1 MLSVFR
7 YQFSQP
13 TTENRK
19 PITDMTHKNF
29 TLLLLA
35 LLVWSACQ
43 PKADKVKDLQ
53 EEMANVLNIQGIP
66 QGQYELEPFGF
77 SDLGAWHGYALPDID
92 STSYYGGFS
101 GPLTMKMWGQWV
113 SKNLCQ
119 LELTDASSMTA
130 IDLSKA
136 KAELNYTPGK
146 LEQTLDLKQLS
157 IKLSLIFVSDRS
169 ALIKT
174 KITNKSEKSQSLFV
188 GWKGELFPKGIALS
202 KSKKGLQIDFEEGDE
217 FFLMHNDSEKS
228 IQISPDK
235 HSYQMILTDKREIAA
250 GESLNLNLLHSYYF
264 NQKEAAKEAS
274 QYNNWLSETDQL
286 FADNKSRWNTYLNKA
301 LESKNPLLDN
311 EENRK
316 LAAKCIQTLQTN
328 WRSAAGDLQHS
339 GVFPSAAYQ
348 GFYGF
353 WSWDSWKQAVA
364 LVRFNPELAK
374 SNLHSMF
381 QYQDE
386 MGMVADCVY
395 FDPKENNWRDT
406 KAPLASWAVL
416 EIYKATSDLEFVKE
430 MYPKLVKYHNWW
442 YLYRDHDT
450 NGLCEYGSTDGTL
463 IAAKWESGMD
473 NAVRFDDSK
482 MLNNNANGWSMNQ
495 ESVDLNAY
503 LQAEK
508 EDLAELAKLIDHAE
522 EAKSYKIDAS
532 SLKKRIA
539 AEFWDEATGFFYD
552 REIVTGKLLTVQQG
566 PEGWIPLYTGIA
578 TKEQAKRVADILMDS
593 TKFATK
599 VPFPTLVADHVKFN
613 PLKGYWRGPVWLDQA
628 YFGIKALEQYGYKKE
643 AAFLSQKLLKNAEGL
658 LDDAPIRE
666 NYHPISGKGL
676 NANHFSWSAAHY
688 LMLLSDEKK

>member
-1 MLSVFR
+1 
-7 YQFSQP
+7 
-13 TTENRK
+13 
-19 PITDMTHKNF
+19 MTHKNF

-174 KITNKSEKSQSLFV
+174 QITNKSEQSQSLFV

-264 NQKEAAKEAS
+264 NQEEAAKEAS

-482 MLNNNANGWSMNQ
+482 MLKNNANGWSMNQ

>member
-1 MLSVFR
+1 MKHS
-7 YQFSQP
+7 
-13 TTENRK
+13 N
-19 PITDMTHKNF
+19 ITLF
-29 TLLLLA
+29 LLA
-35 LLVWSACQ
+35 LLVWSGCQ
-43 PKADKVKDLQ
+43 PKAHKTRVLQ
-53 EEMANVLNIQGIP
+53 EEISNVLNIQGIP

-77 SDLGAWHGYALPDID
+77 SDMGAWHGYALPNIN
-92 STSYYGGFS
+92 STSHYGGFT
-101 GPLTMKMWGQWV
+101 GPLSMKMWGQWL

-119 LELTDASSMTA
+119 LELTDATNMSA
-130 IDLSKA
+130 IDLSQAKA
-136 KAELNYTPGK
+136 KLNYKPGK
-146 LEQTLDLKQLS
+146 LEQILS
-157 IKLSLIFVSDRS
+157 LEKFDIHLSLIFVSERTS
-169 ALIKT
+169 LVQTEIK
-174 KITNKSEKSQSLFV
+174 NKSEEQLSLFV
-188 GWKGELFPKGIALS
+188 GWKGELFPKGISLS
-202 KSKKGLQIDFEEGDE
+202 KSEKGLRIDYKDDEE
-217 FFLMHNDSEKS
+217 FFLVQNDSDKS
-228 IQISPDK
+228 LQISPDK
-235 HSYQMILTDKREIAA
+235 LSYQMFIKEKQEIEA
-250 GESLNLNLLHSYYF
+250 GGTLELNLLNSHYF
-264 NQKEAAKEAS
+264 NKKEAEEENA
-274 QYNNWLSETDQL
+274 QYDSWLNNTKAL
-286 FADNKSRWNTYLNKA
+286 FDANTSRWNGYLNKA
-301 LESKNPLLDN
+301 LASNNPLLDKT
-311 EENRK
+311 ENRK
-316 LAAKCIQTLQTN
+316 LAAKCVQTLMTN
-328 WRSAAGDLQHS
+328 WRSPAGDLKHS

-416 EIYKATSDLEFVKE
+416 EIYKATKDLSFVKE
-430 MYPKLVKYHNWW
+430 MYPKLVKYHDWW
-442 YLYRDHDT
+442 YLYRDHDK

-482 MLNNNANGWSMNQ
+482 MLKNNQNGWSMNQ

-508 EDLAELAKLIDHAE
+508 SDLAELANLIGNSN
-522 EAKSYKIDAS
+522 EAKIYKQDADKLKERIS
-532 SLKKRIA
+532 SD
-539 AEFWDEATGFFYD
+539 FWDEETGFFYD
-552 REIVTGKLLTVQQG
+552 REIETGKLLTVQQG

-578 TKEQAKRVADILMDS
+578 SKEQAKRVVSILMDS

-599 VPFPTLVADHVKFN
+599 VPFPTLVADHEKFN

-628 YFGIKALEQYGYKKE
+628 YFGIKALEQYGYNKE
-643 AAFLSQKLLKNAEGL
+643 AHLLSKKLLQNAEGL

-666 NYHPISGKGL
+666 NYHPISGEGL

-688 LMLLSDEKK
+688 LMLITDED

>member
-174 KITNKSEKSQSLFV
+174 QITNKSEQSQSLFV

-235 HSYQMILTDKREIAA
+235 HSYQMILTDKREIAS
-250 GESLNLNLLHSYYF
+250 GESLNVNLLHSYYF

-482 MLNNNANGWSMNQ
+482 MLKNNANGWSMNQ

>member
-1 MLSVFR
+1 
-7 YQFSQP
+7 
-13 TTENRK
+13 
-19 PITDMTHKNF
+19 
-29 TLLLLA
+29 
-35 LLVWSACQ
+35 
-43 PKADKVKDLQ
+43 
-53 EEMANVLNIQGIP
+53 MANILNIQGIP
-66 QGQYELEPFGF
+66 QAQYNLEPFGF
-77 SDLGAWHGYALPDID
+77 SDNGAWHGYALPDKD

-101 GPLTMKMWGQWV
+101 GPLSMKMWGQWL

-119 LELTDASSMTA
+119 LELTDADNMTA

-136 KAELNYTPGK
+136 KAELNYKPGK
-146 LEQTLDLKQLS
+146 LEQILELDQLKL
-157 IKLSLIFVSDRS
+157 KLNLIFVSERT
-169 ALIKT
+169 ALVQT
-174 KITNKSEKSQSLFV
+174 LITNKSDKKQSLFV

-202 KSKKGLQIDFEEGDE
+202 ETEKGMKIDFEKGDE
-217 FFLMHNDSEKS
+217 FFLMHNNANKS

-235 HSYQMILTDKREIAA
+235 HSYQMFMKDKQEIAS
-250 GESLNLNLLHSYYF
+250 GETLKVNLLHSYYF
-264 NQKEAAKEAS
+264 NQNEAAKETSLYA
-274 QYNNWLSETDQL
+274 NWLNQTDKL
-286 FADNKSRWNTYLNKA
+286 FADNKSRWNGYLEEA
-301 LESKNPLLDN
+301 LNSENPLLEKD
-311 EENRK
+311 ENRK
-316 LAAKCIQTLQTN
+316 LAVKCVQTLLTN
-328 WRSAAGDLQHS
+328 WRSAAGDLQHA

-386 MGMVADCVY
+386 MGMIADCVY

-430 MYPKLVKYHNWW
+430 MYPKLVKYHKWW
-442 YLYRDHDT
+442 YQYRDNDK
-450 NGLCEYGSTDGTL
+450 NGLCEYGSTDGSL

-482 MLNNNANGWSMNQ
+482 MLKNNENGWSMNQ

-508 EDLAELAKLIDHAE
+508 EDLAELAKILNHTD
-522 EAKSYKIDAS
+522 EAKTYKQEAHK
-532 SLKKRIA
+532 LKQRIA
-539 AEFWDEATGFFYD
+539 ADFWDEATGFFYD

-578 TKEQAKRVADILMDS
+578 SEKQAKRVVSILMDS

-599 VPFPTLVADHVKFN
+599 VPFPTLVADHKKFN

-628 YFGIKALEQYGYKKE
+628 YFGVKALEQYGYQKE
-643 AAFLSQKLLKNAEGL
+643 AHQLSQKLLQNTEGL
-658 LDDAPIRE
+658 LQDAPIRE

-688 LMLLSDEKK
+688 LMLLSDNE

>member
-1 MLSVFR
+1 MKHR
-7 YQFSQP
+7 D
-13 TTENRK
+13 
-19 PITDMTHKNF
+19 I

-35 LLVWSACQ
+35 LLVWSGCQ
-43 PKADKVKDLQ
+43 PKADKVTDLQ
-53 EEMANVLNIQGIP
+53 KDMANVLNIQGIP
-66 QGQYELEPFGF
+66 QAQYELEPFGF
-77 SDLGAWHGYALPDID
+77 SDMGAWHGYALPSID
-92 STSYYGGFS
+92 STTYYGGFS
-101 GPLTMKMWGQWV
+101 GPLTMKMWGQWL

-119 LELTDASSMTA
+119 LELTDASSMTTT
-130 IDLSKA
+130 DLSKA
-136 KAELNYTPGK
+136 KAKLNYKPGK
-146 LEQTLDLKQLS
+146 LEQTLELEHLS
-157 IKLSLIFVSDRS
+157 LKLSLIFVSDRS
-169 ALIKT
+169 ALIQT
-174 KITNKSEKSQSLFV
+174 DITNKSEQSQSLFV
-188 GWKGELFPKGIALS
+188 GWKGELFPKGITLS
-202 KSKKGLQIDFEEGDE
+202 KSEKGLQIDFEEGDE
-217 FFLMHNDSEKS
+217 FFLIHNDSDKS

-235 HSYQMILTDKREIAA
+235 KSYQMFIKDKQEVASGEILEV
-250 GESLNLNLLHSYYF
+250 NLLHSYYF
-264 NQKEAAKEAS
+264 NQEEAS
-274 QYNNWLSETDQL
+274 KEISLYTNWLNQSDQL
-286 FADNKSRWNTYLNKA
+286 FADNKSRWNGYLSKA
-301 LESKNPLLDN
+301 LNSNNPLLDK

-316 LAAKCIQTLQTN
+316 LAAKCVQTLMTN
-328 WRSAAGDLQHS
+328 WRSPAGDLKHS

-374 SNLHSMF
+374 SNLYSMF

-416 EIYKATSDLEFVKE
+416 EIYKANSDLEFVKE

-442 YLYRDHDT
+442 YDYRDNDQ
-450 NGLCEYGSTDGTL
+450 NGLCEYGSTDGSL

-482 MLNNNANGWSMNQ
+482 MLKNNEHGWSMNQ

-508 EDLAELAKLIDHAE
+508 EDLAELAELIDHTE
-522 EAKSYKIDAS
+522 EAKSYKLEAS

-539 AEFWDEATGFFYD
+539 TEFWDETTGFFYD

-578 TKEQAKRVADILMDS
+578 TKEQAKRVTSILMDS

-599 VPFPTLVADHVKFN
+599 VPFPTLVADHKKFN

-628 YFGIKALEQYGYKKE
+628 YFGIKALEKYGYNKE
-643 AAFLSQKLLKNAEGL
+643 ADALSEKLIQNAEGL
-658 LDDAPIRE
+658 LLDSPIRE

-688 LMLLSDEKK
+688 LMLLSDEDDK

>member
-1 MLSVFR
+1 M
-7 YQFSQP
+7 
-13 TTENRK
+13 
-19 PITDMTHKNF
+19 ITNMTHKNI

-35 LLVWSACQ
+35 LLVWTGCQ
-43 PKADKVKDLQ
+43 PKADKTTDLQ

-66 QGQYELEPFGF
+66 QAQYELEPFGF
-77 SDLGAWHGYALPDID
+77 SDMGAWHGYALPDMD

-101 GPLTMKMWGQWV
+101 GPLCMKMWGQWV

-136 KAELNYTPGK
+136 KAELTYKPGK
-146 LEQTLDLKQLS
+146 LEQTLDLEQLS

-169 ALIKT
+169 ALIQT
-174 KITNKSEKSQSLFV
+174 DITNKSDKNQSLYV
-188 GWKGELFPKGIALS
+188 GWKGEIFPKGITLC
-202 KSKKGLQIDFEEGDE
+202 KSEKGLQIDFEEGDE
-217 FFLMHNDSEKS
+217 FFLMHNDSNKS
-228 IQISPDK
+228 IQISPNK

-250 GESLNLNLLHSYYF
+250 GETLSVNLLHSYYF
-264 NQKEAAKEAS
+264 NQEEATKEDN
-274 QYNNWLSETDQL
+274 QYANWLDNSDQL
-286 FADNKSRWNTYLNKA
+286 FADNKSRWNAYLNKA
-301 LESKNPLLDN
+301 LDSKNPLLNKDD
-311 EENRK
+311 NRK
-316 LAAKCIQTLQTN
+316 LAVKCVQTLQTN

-430 MYPKLVKYHNWW
+430 LYPKLVKYHEWW
-442 YLYRDHDT
+442 YQYRDNDK

-473 NAVRFDDSK
+473 NAVRFDDTK
-482 MLNNNANGWSMNQ
+482 MLKNNENGWSMNQ

-508 EDLAELAKLIDHAE
+508 EDLAELAELIDRTE
-522 EAKSYKIDAS
+522 EAKSYKLEAS

-539 AEFWDEATGFFYD
+539 ADFWDEATGFFYD

-578 TKEQAKRVADILMDS
+578 TKEQAKRVTAILMDS

-599 VPFPTLVADHVKFN
+599 VPFPTLVASHEKFN

-628 YFGIKALEQYGYKKE
+628 YFGIKALEEYGYNKE
-643 AAFLSQKLLKNAEGL
+643 ADLLSQKLLQNAEGL
-658 LDDAPIRE
+658 LGDAPIRE

-688 LMLLSDEKK
+688 LMLLSDENDK